1 MLPPLFTAV
10 LFWIGGAVLAVTTF
24 RSREPGFER
33 LTTGTLSALTF
44 LVSVLPLMYN
54 ETDSVWLWRAYYIVG
69 ACVIVAFSAS
79 LALLLWNEPAKPH
92 RSLTPDTRDLLVIE
106 FRFAAVFMV
115 AVGLGA
121 SGMLLVGAYQGS
133 AP

>member
-1 MLPPLFTAV
+1 
-10 LFWIGGAVLAVTTF
+10 
-24 RSREPGFER
+24 
-33 LTTGTLSALTF
+33 
-44 LVSVLPLMYN
+44 MYN